1 MAKKRRS
8 RPRRRK
14 ERRGNIHTVE
24 IGARE
29 RKKKKKEEKKEKK
42 EDRVVGYAL
51 IRVGPEN

>member
-29 RKKKKKEEKKEKK
+29 RKKKKKKKEKK